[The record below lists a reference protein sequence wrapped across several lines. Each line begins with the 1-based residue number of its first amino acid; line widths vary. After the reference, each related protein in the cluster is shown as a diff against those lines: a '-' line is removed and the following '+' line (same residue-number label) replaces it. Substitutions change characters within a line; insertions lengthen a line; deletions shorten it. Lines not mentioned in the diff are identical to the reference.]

1 MLDPFLRRWIDP
13 PLDRAGA
20 WLAGQGIT
28 ANFVSMTGL
37 AIGLSAVPFLA
48 FGHYGAALLVIL
60 LNRLFDGLDGAVA
73 RHGPRLTPFGGYLDI
88 VCDMVF
94 YAAVPL
100 GFALA
105 RPQNA
110 LWAAILLASFVCT
123 CASFLG
129 RAVLAAGRGERDSG
143 TRGRK
148 SFFHAAGLMEGT
160 ETILAFV
167 LFCLLPGGFPWLAG
181 TVAALC
187 FWTAAARVLES
198 FRADSNS

>member
-13 PLDRAGA
+13 PLDRGGA
-20 WLAGQGIT
+20 WLAGHGVT
-28 ANFVSMTGL
+28 ANAVSVTGL
-37 AIGLSAVPFLA
+37 AIGLSAVPLLA
-48 FGHYGAALLVIL
+48 FGHYDAALLVIL
-60 LNRLFDGLDGAVA
+60 LNRLLDGLDGAVA

-105 RPQNA
+105 RPEDA

-129 RAVLAAGRGERDSG
+129 RAVLAATRGERDPG

-167 LFCLLPGGFPWLAG
+167 LFCLLPDIFPWLAG

-187 FWTAAARVLES
+187 FWTAAARVLET
-198 FRADSNS
+198 FRADSNF